1 MWRFQFSSDK
11 GGSEEHEG
19 TVAWKNHS
27 LFKIVKCKNCFST
40 FSSLRLSLR
49 EVPELKKM
57 MAVMCGHQRG
67 RKAEL
72 AAAVWQQ
79 AERRVN
85 INHGLVD
92 AEARQDRQVQES
104 RVSLRQF
111 AGRAAT
117 ESRGPCCILHNGGF
131 TFC

>member
-27 LFKIVKCKNCFST
+27 LFKLVKCKNCFST

-92 AEARQDRQVQES
+92 AEARQDRQVS
-104 RVSLRQF
+104 RVKSFF
-111 AGRAAT
+111 AAICR
-117 ESRGPCCILHNGGF
+117 PCRH
-131 TFC
+131 

>member
-1 MWRFQFSSDK
+1 MTK
-11 GGSEEHEG
+11 E
-19 TVAWKNHS
+19 VLKNMKARLHGRIIHCS
-27 LFKIVKCKNCFST
+27 KLLNARIVFST

-92 AEARQDRQVQES
+92 AEARQDRQVS
-104 RVSLRQF
+104 RVKSFF
-111 AGRAAT
+111 AAICR
-117 ESRGPCCILHNGGF
+117 PCRH
-131 TFC
+131 